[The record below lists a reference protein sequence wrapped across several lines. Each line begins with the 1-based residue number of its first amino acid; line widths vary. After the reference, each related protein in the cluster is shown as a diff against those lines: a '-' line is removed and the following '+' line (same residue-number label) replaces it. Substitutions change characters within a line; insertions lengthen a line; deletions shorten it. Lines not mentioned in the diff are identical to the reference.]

1 MITHEQER
9 NRFSMLVD
17 GLLCVLDYSLDAEV
31 MTIEH
36 TRVPPAVGGRGIA
49 ADLTKAAFD
58 YARTQGLKIIPACRY
73 AAVWAKR
80 HPEAETLLKT

>member
-1 MITHEQER
+1 VITHEQEQK
-9 NRFSMLVD
+9 RFSILVD
-17 GLLCVLDYSLDAEV
+17 NILCVLDYSLDAKV

-58 YARTQGLKIIPACRY
+58 YARAQGLKIIPACRY

-80 HPEAETLLKT
+80 HPEAEALLQT